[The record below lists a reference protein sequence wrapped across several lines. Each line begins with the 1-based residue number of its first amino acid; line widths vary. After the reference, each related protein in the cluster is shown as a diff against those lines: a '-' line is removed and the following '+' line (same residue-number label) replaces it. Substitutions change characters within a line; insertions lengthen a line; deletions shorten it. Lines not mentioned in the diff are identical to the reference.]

1 MPWATSFSPY
11 ARTQRRANCDASLPD
26 VLPDPAIRSRVCK
39 FCRTRKCN
47 REKRKSERERERE
60 KKRPFSIHLPARTI
74 VGKIITVFTGEN
86 TLSKHNRLSYFSIYS
101 TRDFFHVRLL
111 RTFISPTS
119 TFLPI
124 DKDFSS
130 KFFFTNRLAIFIQ
143 RLTNLKFC
151 KKGIRYLLD

>member
-1 MPWATSFSPY
+1 MQILSNTKV
-11 ARTQRRANCDASLPD
+11 QQ
-26 VLPDPAIRSRVCK
+26 
-39 FCRTRKCN
+39 
-47 REKRKSERERERE
+47 REKKERERERERE

-151 KKGIRYLLD
+151 KKGIKYLLD